1 MKTSWVR
8 KIIFAV
14 ALSLVATLSAQ
25 ASVCFTPTPSCGILV
40 SGGLVTSI
48 FESIHAAN
56 RGQMNPILVAQ
67 ELDKLHSVITKIK
80 QSPHLSELVTYATSS
95 PGYQDLL
102 ARYSRGAFTGKGG
115 LQGLAEAH
123 PELFAH
129 LDDLENLLTEAF
141 TSATT
146 HQTYGYK
153 FKENNSLNWV
163 RYGLLA
169 QDAALLYEKR
179 EDL

>member
-1 MKTSWVR
+1 MKTSWFR

-14 ALSLVATLSAQ
+14 ALSSFATLSAQ

-67 ELDKLHSVITKIK
+67 ELDKLHSVITKMR
-80 QSPHLSELVTYATSS
+80 QSPYLSELITYATSS

-102 ARYSRGAFTGKGG
+102 ARYNRGAFTGKES
-115 LQGLAEAH
+115 LQRLAEAH

-129 LDDLENLLTEAF
+129 LDELEYLLAEAF
-141 TSATT
+141 TPATT

-153 FKENNSLNWV
+153 FIENNSLNWV
-163 RYGLLA
+163 HYGLLA
-169 QDAALLYEKR
+169 QDAVLLYEKR
-179 EDL
+179 SDL